1 MTAARCVL
9 CDRLLIGVVPSPGA
23 TIANPDG
30 LVLCGVCDP
39 LPPAEHKQ
47 RRGQIIMRLLDDT
60 ISQRRRRHA

>member
-1 MTAARCVL
+1 
-9 CDRLLIGVVPSPGA
+9 
-23 TIANPDG
+23 
-30 LVLCGVCDP
+30 VLCGVCDP